1 MLGSDRSVQL
11 SGKSIF
17 HSYETAL
24 SSIRT
29 HNTRPVSDNCRFTLQ
44 PVTKATCDEVF
55 PDITLLF
62 GTHLMSV
69 IFSHMK
75 DAKMEKMSQE
85 N

>member
-29 HNTRPVSDNCRFTLQ
+29 HYMRPVSDNCRFTLQ
-44 PVTKATCDEVF
+44 PATCDEVF
-55 PDITLLF
+55 PDITLLL
-62 GTHLMSV
+62 GSHLIIV

-75 DAKMEKMSQE
+75 DAKMEKCLKKISY
-85 N
+85 